1 MNFLDVLLIAV
12 GLAMDAFAV
21 SVCKGL
27 SMPRRDLKKTFL
39 IGGYF
44 GGFQMGMPLIGYL
57 IGEQFSAAV
66 AGVDH
71 WIAFV
76 LLSVIG
82 GLMIRESFH
91 PEKEGMD
98 GDVSPRVM
106 LPLAVATSIDA
117 LVTGVTF
124 AFLSVN
130 VGAAVLMIGL
140 VTFLMCLAGVLL
152 GRLLGEKLES
162 RAKLL
167 GGIMLILIGVKI
179 LVEHLSGL
187 A

>member
-1 MNFLDVLLIAV
+1 MSFWDILVIGF

-27 SMPRRDLKKTFL
+27 SMPRRDLGKTA
-39 IGGYF
+39 IIAGYF
-44 GGFQMGMPLIGYL
+44 AFFQMLMPLIGFL
-57 IGEQFSAAV
+57 VGSQFRSV
-66 AGVDH
+66 VESLDH
-71 WIAFV
+71 WIAFI
-76 LLSVIG
+76 LLSIIG

-91 PEKEGMD
+91 PEED
-98 GDVSPRVM
+98 QANADVSFRIM

-124 AFLSVN
+124 AFLSVSIWT
-130 VGAAVLMIGL
+130 AILWIG
-140 VTFLMCLAGVLL
+140 VITFAMCVAGVFL
-152 GRLLGEKLES
+152 GRLAGARLES

-167 GGIMLILIGVKI
+167 GGIVLILIGLKI